1 MSYDYLFKVVEIL
14 SGTAFHSISKPMCK
28 KNTLENSSQ
37 LGNFYHTI
45 NLNAK
50 TAIMK
55 KVVPTEWITE
65 IVSWED

>member
-1 MSYDYLFKVVEIL
+1 MSYHYLLKLVEIR
-14 SGTAFHSISKPMCK
+14 SGAAFHSISKSTCK
-28 KNTLENSSQ
+28 NNTLENSSR

-45 NLNAK
+45 NLKAK